1 LERVLGDALGLNSGE
16 AAAQDR
22 SSCIH
27 SKHRESNEIEA
38 HLEAL
43 LENFDDKENE
53 ECDTRQVAVDTRI
66 ESAKG
71 DRATGDDGKAFRN
84 DSGGAHLRSA
94 PEKSKGRRRSAQIMD
109 SHGDNENKIMRKGTG
124 FVYVVPTDQRARIDD
139 PHGDNENSIVR
150 KGTGFI
156 HLSDSLEKPQGKRVR
171 IDDQHGDNENKIVRV
186 ATGYVNLSS
195 LPKMEPAPWFPG
207 VAGGVNRIHRKGTG
221 YVNLQQASRR
231 VRIADDHGDN
241 ENGIQREGTGF
252 VFLKNL
258 PHEEQDVDFSV
269 YEDALDVLTAAV

>member
-1 LERVLGDALGLNSGE
+1 M
-16 AAAQDR
+16 
-22 SSCIH
+22 H

-53 ECDTRQVAVDTRI
+53 ECDTRQAAVDTRI

-71 DRATGDDGKAFRN
+71 H

-94 PEKSKGRRRSAQIMD
+94 PEKSKGRRRSAQILD

-124 FVYVVPTDQRARIDD
+124 FVYVVPTDQQRARIDD

-156 HLSDSLEKPQGKRVR
+156 HLSDSLEKPHGKRVR
-171 IDDQHGDNENKIVRV
+171 IDDHHGDNENKLVRV
-186 ATGYVNLSS
+186 ATGFVNLSS

-207 VAGGVNRIHRKGTG
+207 VSGGVNRIHRKGTG
-221 YVNLQQASRR
+221 YVNLQQPSRR

-252 VFLKNL
+252 VFLRNL
-258 PHEEQDVDFSV
+258 PHEEQDAEFTV
-269 YEDALDVLTAAV
+269 YEDALDVLTAAF